1 MTTSD
6 HDKELRRIL
15 VADYLLKDKRF
26 IPLYKEYVNKYVNY
40 DTNDDIDL
48 IAANIYVFTV
58 NIEPSV
64 IESHPEVVKEYI
76 IYRLFVYACLK
87 RIKDKLGDNITFI
100 DPDVNK
106 EAIVLKEDCHL
117 GSNYLY
123 LTATDPNTSG
133 SYAQLQIKAIQLENL
148 IPLTGVEPLNY
159 PVSVH
164 VWHSSGR
171 NHNKPAEVKKIGEIT
186 KSQILAWFKE

>member
-1 MTTSD
+1 MST
-6 HDKELRRIL
+6 DKYYDLCSIL
-15 VADYLLKDKRF
+15 VTDYLLKDKRF
-26 IPLYKEYVNKYVNY
+26 LPLYKEYRPNKSDV
-40 DTNDDIDL
+40 DDMVPSIILL
-48 IAANIYVFTV
+48 IA
-58 NIEPSV
+58 NIEQSV
-64 IESHPEVVKEYI
+64 IESNPEVVKEYI
-76 IYRLFVYACLK
+76 IYRLFIYACLK

-100 DPDVNK
+100 DPDFNK
-106 EAIVLKEDCHL
+106 EAVVLKEDCHL

-133 SYAQLQIKAIQLENL
+133 LYAQLQITAIQLENL

-171 NHNKPAEVKKIGEIT
+171 NHNKPAEVKPIGEIT

>member
-1 MTTSD
+1 MTASD
-6 HDKELRRIL
+6 HDNELRHIL

-26 IPLYKEYVNKYVNY
+26 LPLYKEYIKYN
-40 DTNDDIDL
+40 TNFDADNIV
-48 IAANIYVFTV
+48 ANIYVFIV

-64 IESHPEVVKEYI
+64 IESHPEKAKEYV
-76 IYRLFVYACLK
+76 IYRLFIYACLK

-100 DPDVNK
+100 DPDSNK
-106 EAIVLKEDCHL
+106 EAVVLKEDCHL

-133 SYAQLQIKAIQLENL
+133 LYSQLQITAIQLENL
-148 IPLTGVEPLNY
+148 TSLTGVEPLNY
-159 PVSVH
+159 PVSVYM
-164 VWHSSGR
+164 WHSSGR
-171 NHNKPAEVKKIGEIT
+171 DYNKPAEVKKIGEIT